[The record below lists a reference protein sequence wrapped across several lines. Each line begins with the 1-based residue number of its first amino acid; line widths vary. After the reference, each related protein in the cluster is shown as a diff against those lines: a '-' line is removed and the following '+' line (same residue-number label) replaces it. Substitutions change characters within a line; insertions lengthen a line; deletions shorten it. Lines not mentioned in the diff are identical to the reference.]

1 MSSTKFWE
9 IFVQF
14 AQKKMLDKILAV
26 WYNVEFGARTAKG
39 SRARADK
46 KKGFRPSNNLLYHR
60 SDYLST
66 PIYFLRLV
74 NREQRKGISK
84 HDFPFYQE

>member
-14 AQKKMLDKILAV
+14 AQKKMLDKILGV

-46 KKGFRPSNNLLYHR
+46 KKGFRPS
-60 SDYLST
+60 
-66 PIYFLRLV
+66 PIISFFIEGVNYFF
-74 NREQRKGISK
+74 KSS
-84 HDFPFYQE
+84 

>member
-46 KKGFRPSNNLLYHR
+46 EKGFRLLI
-60 SDYLST
+60 
-66 PIYFLRLV
+66 IYYIMGLIICQPL
-74 NREQRKGISK
+74 N
-84 HDFPFYQE
+84 D